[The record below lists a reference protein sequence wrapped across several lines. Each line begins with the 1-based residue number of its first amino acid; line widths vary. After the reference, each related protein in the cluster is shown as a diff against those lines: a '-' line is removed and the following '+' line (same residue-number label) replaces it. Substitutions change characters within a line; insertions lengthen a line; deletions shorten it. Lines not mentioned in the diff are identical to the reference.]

1 MDFNVKN
8 TGESIKMAIVFS
20 NVRTN
25 RIIIRVIRK
34 DTKEAVLADLNIQV
48 LVDYDWVIYVILF
61 NIERIIGTNV
71 GFEVEI
77 RQVNSTIHVLVR
89 NLISLGNGGVGLCL
103 DKKVNSFE
111 RNI

>member
-48 LVDYDWVIYVILF
+48 LVDYD
-61 NIERIIGTNV
+61 
-71 GFEVEI
+71 
-77 RQVNSTIHVLVR
+77 
-89 NLISLGNGGVGLCL
+89 
-103 DKKVNSFE
+103 
-111 RNI
+111 